1 MSARPRVSVVVP
13 TCGRAELLARCLDS
27 LERQTLARND
37 YEIIVVDDSQL
48 RSGPAAARNRGW
60 RQARAPIVAF
70 TDDDTVPARD
80 WLERG
85 LEAMK
90 DPVDAASGRIVMPIP
105 SEPTDYERD
114 AQGLERSEFVTANC
128 FVRKR
133 VLERLDGFDEGF
145 RLAWRED
152 SDLHFRLLR
161 AGARLA
167 RAPRAV
173 VVHPVRP
180 AGWGVSLKQQKKV
193 MYDALLYKKHRRLYR
208 QRIRA
213 GARWD
218 YYVIVAS
225 LLLAVLGFAP
235 ALLVWLFLTVKFFSE
250 RLRGASKR
258 PAHVLEMLVTSMLIP
273 PAAVFWRFAG
283 ALRYR
288 VAFL

>member
-1 MSARPRVSVVVP
+1 MTEPRVSVVVP
-13 TCGRAELLARCLDS
+13 TCGRAELLARCLAALENQS
-27 LERQTLARND
+27 LPRGD
-37 YEIIVVDDSQL
+37 YEIIVVDDSAL

-60 RQARAPIVAF
+60 RKARAPFVAF
-70 TDDDTVPARD
+70 TDDDTVPEHD

-90 DPVDAASGRIVMPIP
+90 DPVDAAAGRIVMPL
-105 SEPTDYERD
+105 SAEPTDYERD

-133 VLERLDGFDEGF
+133 VLERLEGFDEGF

-161 AGARLA
+161 SGARLA
-167 RAPRAV
+167 PAARAV

-193 MYDALLYKKHRRLYR
+193 MYDALLFKKHRRLYR
-208 QRIRA
+208 ERIRS
-213 GARWD
+213 GPRWD
-218 YYVIVAS
+218 YYLIVAS
-225 LLLAVLGFAP
+225 LAAAAAGIGP
-235 ALLVWLFLTVKFFSE
+235 ALLVWLCLTLRLFFQ
-250 RLRGASKR
+250 RLHGTSMRAS
-258 PAHVLEMLVTSMLIP
+258 HVAEMLVTSVLIP
-273 PAAVFWRFAG
+273 PVAVFWRFAG
-283 ALRYR
+283 ALRFR

>member
-1 MSARPRVSVVVP
+1 MTEPRVSVVVP
-13 TCGRAELLARCLDS
+13 TCGRAELLARCLAALENQS
-27 LERQTLARND
+27 LPRGD
-37 YEIIVVDDSQL
+37 YEIIVADDSAL

-60 RQARAPIVAF
+60 RKAHAPIVAF

-90 DPVDAASGRIVMPIP
+90 HPVDAAAGRIVMPL
-105 SEPTDYERD
+105 SAEPTDYERD

-133 VLERLDGFDEGF
+133 VLERLEGFDEGF

-161 AGARLA
+161 IGARLVQA
-167 RAPRAV
+167 ARAV

-193 MYDALLYKKHRRLYR
+193 MYDALLFKKHRRLYR
-208 QRIRA
+208 DRIRA
-213 GARWD
+213 ARAGITI
-218 YYVIVAS
+218 IVAA
-225 LLLAVLGFAP
+225 LARAAAGFAP
-235 ALLVWLFLTVKFFSE
+235 ALTLWLVLTLRLFFQ
-250 RLRGASKR
+250 RLQGASKR
-258 PAHVLEMLVTSMLIP
+258 PSHVAEMLVTSVLIP
-273 PAAVFWRFAG
+273 PVAVFWRLAG
-283 ALRYR
+283 ALRFR

>member
-1 MSARPRVSVVVP
+1 MTEPRVSVVVP
-13 TCGRAELLARCLDS
+13 TCGRAELLARCLAALENQS
-27 LERQTLARND
+27 LPRGD
-37 YEIIVVDDSQL
+37 YEIIVVDDSAL

-60 RQARAPIVAF
+60 RKARAPFVAF
-70 TDDDTVPARD
+70 TDDDTVPEHD

-90 DPVDAASGRIVMPIP
+90 DPVDAAAGRIVMPL
-105 SEPTDYERD
+105 SAEPTDYERD

-133 VLERLDGFDEGF
+133 VLERLEGFDEGF

-161 AGARLA
+161 SGARLA
-167 RAPRAV
+167 PAARAV

-193 MYDALLYKKHRRLYR
+193 MYDALLFKKHRRLYR
-208 QRIRA
+208 ERIRS
-213 GARWD
+213 GPRWD
-218 YYVIVAS
+218 YYLIVAS
-225 LLLAVLGFAP
+225 LAAAAAGIGP
-235 ALLVWLFLTVKFFSE
+235 ALLVWVCLTLRLFFQ
-250 RLRGASKR
+250 RLHGTSKR
-258 PAHVLEMLVTSMLIP
+258 ASHVAEMLVTSVLIP
-273 PAAVFWRFAG
+273 PVAVFWRFAG
-283 ALRYR
+283 ALRFR